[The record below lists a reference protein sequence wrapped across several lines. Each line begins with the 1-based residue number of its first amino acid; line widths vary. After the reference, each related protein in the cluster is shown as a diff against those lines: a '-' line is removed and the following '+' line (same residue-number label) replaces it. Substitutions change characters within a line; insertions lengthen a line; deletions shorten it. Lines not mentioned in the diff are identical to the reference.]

1 MAMRIIVAA
10 IICFVSISSFS
21 VASCLD
27 DGMLGYMD
35 KSAPEVSVLAFP
47 QCVRANQCSIAKKEL
62 EKVKKY
68 DDVKYSFLKG
78 CALANGDC
86 FKQDLLEAERLLTS
100 CSKRSYTCKI
110 ALFNLYSFYGED
122 PRNYEQFALELANNR
137 YIGAYGF
144 LADLYGSRGTTEG
157 IAYGYFWGKLVLMD
171 FEAQLRGHDRFEYDN
186 KAYIA
191 PDVKRRQQLL
201 SDIENVSSLLK
212 RFEYQLPKGV
222 VVKIDNICF
231 RYMYDVSPK
240 NKADAG
246 SFTEKDPL
254 SGIADVYGVY
264 IQNTTG
270 AIKSKQK
277 IHSAPSKI
285 PKPDRIQEYENSV
298 LALLG

>member
-1 MAMRIIVAA
+1 MRIIVAA

-47 QCVRANQCSIAKKEL
+47 QCVWANQCTVAKKEL
-62 EKVKKY
+62 EKVKQY

-86 FKQDLLEAERLLTS
+86 FKQDLKESERLLIS
-100 CSKRSYTCKI
+100 CSKRSYACKI
-110 ALFNLYSFYGED
+110 ALFNLYSFYGD
-122 PRNYEQFALELANNR
+122 NPRNYEQFALELADNG

-144 LADLYGSRGTTEG
+144 LADLYGSRGTVEG
-157 IAYGYFWGKLVLMD
+157 VAYGYFWGKLLLMN
-171 FEAQLRGHDRFEYDN
+171 FEMQLRGHDRFEYDN
-186 KAYIA
+186 RAYIA

-222 VVKIDNICF
+222 VVKIDGICF
-231 RYMYDVSPK
+231 RYISERRP
-240 NKADAG
+240 NENSAP
-246 SFTEKDPL
+246 DPL
-254 SGIADVYGVY
+254 VGVVGVYGVFG
-264 IQNTTG
+264 QSATG
-270 AIKSKQK
+270 AVKSAQKIKSSPPK
-277 IHSAPSKI
+277 S

>member
-1 MAMRIIVAA
+1 MLL
-10 IICFVSISSFS
+10 SKISL
-21 VASCLD
+21 ASCLD

-62 EKVKKY
+62 EKIKKY

-86 FKQDLLEAERLLTS
+86 FKQDILEAERLLAA

-110 ALFNLYSFYGED
+110 ALFNLYSIYGDD
-122 PRNYEQFALELANNR
+122 PRKYEQFALELANNR

-144 LADLYGSRGTTEG
+144 LADLYGSRGTIEG
-157 IAYGYFWGKLVLMD
+157 IAYGYFWGKLVLMG

-186 KAYIA
+186 RAYIT
-191 PDVKRRQQLL
+191 PDINRRKQLV
-201 SDIENVSSLLK
+201 SDIENVSSLIK

-231 RYMYDVSPK
+231 KYMYDVSPK
-240 NKADAG
+240 NKSDSGASAE
-246 SFTEKDPL
+246 TDPL
-254 SGIADVYGVY
+254 SGVADVYGVY

-270 AIKSKQK
+270 AIKNKQK
-277 IHSAPSKI
+277 IHSAPSKS
-285 PKPDRIQEYENSV
+285 PKPDRILEYENSV